1 MRHHNA
7 NRKLGRKRDQ
17 RKALLRSL
25 ARELFVQGKIVTTD
39 AKAREVKSFAE
50 KLITKARVA
59 TLASRR
65 VVSAKMA
72 NNDVIEKL
80 VKEIA
85 PKYKDRTGGY
95 TRLTKLSP
103 RLSDGSKM
111 AAVEL
116 I

>member
-50 KLITKARVA
+50 KLITKARMA
-59 TLASRR
+59 TLGSRR

-72 NNDVIEKL
+72 NNDIVDKL

-95 TRLTKLSP
+95 TRLTKLVP